1 MTRRGVVLIVAVV
14 LVAAIAA
21 FLLIFDPFKWGP
33 QPDPPPVYTIAIDA
47 GHGGSDPGAIGGD
60 VVEKD
65 INLEI
70 VEILRDLINA
80 QPDMVAVQI
89 RTLDMFIKLEDRIVQ
104 AEAAGAQIYVTVHV
118 NSYTTE
124 DPTGVETIVDDTR
137 EAHGESWVLAE
148 LIQHSVVEATGA
160 RDRGTRSQ
168 ESYLQRTQMPAVS
181 VETGFITNPAER
193 ANLVDPEYQAKIA
206 QGIVDGLRQFIDWK
220 YPNPAGSE

>member
-14 LVAAIAA
+14 LVAATAA
-21 FLLIFDPFKWGP
+21 LLFAFDPFGWGP
-33 QPDPPPVYTIAIDA
+33 QPDPLPVYTIAIDA

-65 INLEI
+65 VNLEI
-70 VEILRDLINA
+70 VEILRDLVNA

-89 RTLDMFIKLEDRIVQ
+89 RTLDMFIKLEDRIAR
-104 AEAAGAQIYVTVHV
+104 AEEAGADIYVTVHV

-124 DPTGVETIVDDTR
+124 DPDGVETIVDDTR
-137 EAHGESWVLAE
+137 EAHGDSWVLAE
-148 LIQHSVVEATGA
+148 LIQHGVVEATGA

-193 ANLVDPEYQAKIA
+193 ANLVDPAYQARIA

-220 YPNPAGSE
+220 YGAPSTP